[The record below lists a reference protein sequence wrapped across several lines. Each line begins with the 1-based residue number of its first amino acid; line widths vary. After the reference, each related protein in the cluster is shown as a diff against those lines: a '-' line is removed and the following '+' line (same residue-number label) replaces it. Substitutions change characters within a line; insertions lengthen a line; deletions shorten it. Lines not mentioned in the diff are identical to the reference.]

1 MRRMLVLGVVAGL
14 AALVSGMIDSDTA
27 EARPQFKKAAAAA
40 YPDNAAVKKAGCG
53 ACHPVKDKKK
63 RNDYGVAL
71 GKALGKKNEKN
82 ADAIKAAF
90 KKAEAGKSATEG
102 KTFGDLLKAGKLPGG
117 KEAAN

>member
-14 AALVSGMIDSDTA
+14 AALASGLIDSEKA
-27 EARPQFKKAAAAA
+27 EARPQFKKAIAAA

-71 GKALGKKNEKN
+71 GKALGKKNEK
-82 ADAIKAAF
+82 DAAKVKAALT
-90 KKAEAGKSATEG
+90 KAEAGKSATEG
-102 KTFGDLLKAGKLPGG
+102 KTFGDLLKAGQLPGT